1 MLKPAA
7 WKGSNKSW
15 HPHPYS
21 LAHRLCWAALCLL
34 GMREQPSIKALEKT
48 TPHLLLPNLKTNSEA
63 ALRYIP
69 HHISFSL
76 SKTSLQTLW
85 RSRFSSWTGTLQL
98 SLGCH
103 KQLLESI
110 GKHLSNMFQTSWV
123 SLRVSAPL
131 QTQGCSAGNILMCSV
146 MCACISHQNKDTYI
160 GIIPLLQW
168 ILFTSTSARLY
179 TLSLKTSSQ
188 ASSGSVEWMTG
199 HWGELRNGCTT
210 GPRGP

>member
-69 HHISFSL
+69 HHIPFSL

-85 RSRFSSWTGTLQL
+85 RSRFSPWMGKLQL
-98 SLGCH
+98 SLGWQ

-110 GKHLSNMFQTSWV
+110 GKHLSTCFKHHEFHPGSQLPCKHRAAQLGISSCAQWCVPVFLTKT
-123 SLRVSAPL
+123 R
-131 QTQGCSAGNILMCSV
+131 IL
-146 MCACISHQNKDTYI
+146 T
-160 GIIPLLQW
+160 
-168 ILFTSTSARLY
+168 
-179 TLSLKTSSQ
+179 
-188 ASSGSVEWMTG
+188 
-199 HWGELRNGCTT
+199 
-210 GPRGP
+210 